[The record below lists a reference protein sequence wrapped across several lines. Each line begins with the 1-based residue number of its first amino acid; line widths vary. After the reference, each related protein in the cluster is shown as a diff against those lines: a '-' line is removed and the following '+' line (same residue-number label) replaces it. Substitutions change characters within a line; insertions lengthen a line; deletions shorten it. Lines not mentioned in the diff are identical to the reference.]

1 MIITKKGKQNQT
13 MPKMKTSCRQKAIA
27 NKPAFPQCLTICLCA
42 TLLCLVHN
50 AVFAIDCPTCG
61 AIDLPGLAM
70 FCHECNADLHDPSLK
85 IEQRQDSSLRIR
97 LLYTGDHPDRIP
109 PYGKL
114 YVNGKYAG
122 NIDMTEKEERDED
135 FVASWNEGLG
145 REYTAI
151 YEKNFNKIPSGV
163 LKIEVEM
170 KFDRL
175 YGFGRSYKRVVFPYI
190 SFKGGEKTTIDHY
203 FNGAATFNQY
213 RPGKKKPIPVISD
226 TKLQGAS
233 GTVAINIGLF
243 K

>member
-1 MIITKKGKQNQT
+1 
-13 MPKMKTSCRQKAIA
+13 MKTSCRQKAIA

-170 KFDRL
+170 
-175 YGFGRSYKRVVFPYI
+175 
-190 SFKGGEKTTIDHY
+190 
-203 FNGAATFNQY
+203 NCM
-213 RPGKKKPIPVISD
+213 
-226 TKLQGAS
+226 
-233 GTVAINIGLF
+233 AINSPVDKTFLKISQSKMNNMECFNMLSRMPWRNVRVRTF
-243 K
+243 FTFFISS